1 MAVTLQNQIP
11 SGKWKYQRKYQSS
24 LDPQIQTDIAVL
36 ESKGIRW
43 RLCNSAGAAYLQ
55 SNY

>member
-11 SGKWKYQRKYQSS
+11 SGSWKYQRKYDSS
-24 LDPQIQTDIAVL
+24 LDPQIRKDIGVL

-55 SNY
+55 SDY